1 MADIQIELGVDKSQ
15 AQSSVDK
22 FEGETRKSTD
32 RTGRDFQ
39 KNVGDRGAAAFRRV
53 AVAAAAAAT
62 AIGAALF
69 SRAAIR
75 GAIEQENAV
84 RRLETALALSGQE
97 VQNNSRLIQEF
108 ADEIQRTTTLSN
120 EAAIEQVA
128 LATSLGATRDQALN
142 ITRAA
147 ADLSA
152 ALGIGLDRATQ
163 ELSRSLA
170 GQQTQLSRLIPG
182 IQDLTE
188 EQLRAGAAV
197 DFVAQRFRGA
207 AEQETRTFQGALT
220 QLSESFADLQKAFG
234 QIVTESDVFRR
245 VIQII
250 RAAVE
255 QLDSFIVSSQQAIIG
270 FGENFARQFIIA
282 GRQVEIFIRDGIGP
296 LQDSFFALGA
306 AAQALNQVFG
316 AEFRGIINAFN
327 LFVNSFL
334 AGVNVLTEGL
344 LRLTRTIQRLDIAN
358 VTGLDAIADQLDGRL
373 AESIER
379 TNRTAQNTQQSL
391 QRLLDPSQYEDVGS
405 VTDVFRELFE
415 GIDESSRNEEGELIF
430 DRLLAAFDE
439 ENVTRVN
446 ENANLLREGLG
457 DSLQGV
463 SDDVSNTSQEID
475 QDLKRIEAAFNNTF
489 TNATATAF
497 QTFGKQLVEGG
508 LNFKSFVGIAL
519 NALGD
524 LAISI
529 GSTVIA
535 ASAAIQAIPL
545 GSGILL
551 GAALVAVG
559 GAIKAFSSRFSAAAG
574 GGGPSFSQGGG
585 GFASPSPTIPDSDAV
600 ETETGR
606 QAQQQVQVVVQGDIL
621 DSEDTGRRLVDILE
635 QNFRSDNSALTGLRT
650 V

>member
-22 FEGETRKSTD
+22 FEGDTRKSTE

-84 RRLETALALSGQE
+84 RRLETALSLSGQE
-97 VQNNSRLIQEF
+97 VENNSRLIQDF

-128 LATSLGATRDQALN
+128 LATSLGATRDQAIN

-250 RAAVE
+250 RASVE
-255 QLDSFIVSSQQAIIG
+255 QLDSFIVSSQQAITG

-282 GRQVEIFIRDGIGP
+282 GRQVEIFIRQGIGP

-316 AEFRGIINAFN
+316 AQFRGIINAFS

-334 AGVNVLTEGL
+334 SGVNVLTEGV
-344 LRLTRTIQRLDIAN
+344 LRLVRTIQRLDIAN
-358 VTGLDAIADQLDGRL
+358 VTGLDSIAEQLDGRL

-379 TNRTAQNTQQSL
+379 TNRSAQNTQDSL
-391 QRLLDPSQYEDVGS
+391 QRLLDPSQYEDVAS
-405 VTDVFRELFE
+405 VTEVFRELFQ
-415 GIDESSRNEEGELIF
+415 GIDESSRNDEGELIF

-439 ENVTRVN
+439 ENVARVN
-446 ENANLLREGLG
+446 DSANTLREGLG
-457 DSLQGV
+457 DSLKGV
-463 SDDVSNTSQEID
+463 SDDVSGTSQEID
-475 QDLKRIEAAFNNTF
+475 KDLKKIEAAFNNTF
-489 TNATATAF
+489 ANATASAF
-497 QTFGKQLVEGG
+497 QQFGQQLVQGG
-508 LNFKSFVGIAL
+508 LNFKSFVGLAL

-535 ASAAIQAIPL
+535 ASTAIQAIPL
-545 GSGILL
+545 GSGIIL
-551 GAALVAVG
+551 GAALVAIG
-559 GAIKAFSSRFSAAAG
+559 GAIKAFSSQFGGAS
-574 GGGPSFSQGGG
+574 GGGPSFSDGGA
-585 GFASPSPTIPDSDAV
+585 GFSSPSPNIPDDSAV
-600 ETETGR
+600 EEER
-606 QAQQQVQVVVQGDIL
+606 DRSPRQQVQLVVQGDIL
-621 DSEDTGRRLVDILE
+621 DSEDTGRRLLNILNN
-635 QNFRSDNSALTGLRT
+635 NFESDNSALVGARFA
-650 V
+650 